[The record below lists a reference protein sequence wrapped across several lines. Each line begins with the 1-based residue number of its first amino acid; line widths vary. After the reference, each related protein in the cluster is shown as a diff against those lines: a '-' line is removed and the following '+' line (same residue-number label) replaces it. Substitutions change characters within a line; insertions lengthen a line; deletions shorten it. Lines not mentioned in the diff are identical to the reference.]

1 MKVLIG
7 NYPYKHINFDSV
19 LNNFDENCRFNC
31 VLLNENNG
39 KKCDE
44 LILCCHLYENVKKT
58 FDWKNNSRTA
68 QFDYLYSK
76 YKHCYTKEYLYK
88 FYQNFQPS
96 QYKIGHIKKE
106 KNEIN
111 KFLQA
116 IKCPY
121 SYKARIA
128 RTGFSKII
136 DELQKKNRI
145 YLSHFT
151 IDNKAMRYSNGVLK
165 EQIVIESTGC
175 HLYSKESETQII
187 MWLHENNYL
196 DATLCMILDQK
207 KLTFKTYGLKPSK
220 FILDKF
226 KHIDYDI
233 MK

>member
-68 QFDYLYSK
+68 QLDYLYSK

-106 KNEIN
+106 KNEQNIWRIN
-111 KFLQA
+111 FCD
-116 IKCPY
+116 IK
-121 SYKARIA
+121 
-128 RTGFSKII
+128 
-136 DELQKKNRI
+136 KK
-145 YLSHFT
+145 H
-151 IDNKAMRYSNGVLK
+151 
-165 EQIVIESTGC
+165 
-175 HLYSKESETQII
+175 
-187 MWLHENNYL
+187 
-196 DATLCMILDQK
+196 
-207 KLTFKTYGLKPSK
+207 KLTDFLYHHHPCHHFL
-220 FILDKF
+220 ILF
-226 KHIDYDI
+226 
-233 MK
+233 